1 MSSFVQ
7 SSSPDWTKK
16 EKTLCS
22 QCLCGE
28 FDTMDINDIT
38 GQVIGA
44 AIEVHKRLG
53 PGLLESIYEEC
64 LCIEL
69 GKRNISFERQKEV
82 NIEYR
87 GIRLDSKYR
96 LDLVVSKLVVVELKT
111 VNELAPIHDAQI
123 LSYLKL
129 TGLKIGLLI
138 NFNVPVLKEGIK
150 RLAL

>member
-1 MSSFVQ
+1 M
-7 SSSPDWTKK
+7 
-16 EKTLCS
+16 
-22 QCLCGE
+22 
-28 FDTMDINDIT
+28 
-38 GQVIGA
+38 
-44 AIEVHKRLG
+44 
-53 PGLLESIYEEC
+53 
-64 LCIEL
+64 
-69 GKRNISFERQKEV
+69 

>member
-1 MSSFVQ
+1 
-7 SSSPDWTKK
+7 
-16 EKTLCS
+16 
-22 QCLCGE
+22 
-28 FDTMDINDIT
+28 MDINDVT

-44 AIEVHKRLG
+44 AIEVHKTLG

-69 GKRNISFERQKEV
+69 GNRSIPFERQKEI
-82 NIEYR
+82 NIEYK
-87 GIRLDSKYR
+87 GNTLEAKFR
-96 LDLVVSKLVVVELKT
+96 LDLVVCKLVVVELKT
-111 VNELAPIHDAQI
+111 VDELAPIHDAQI

-129 TGLKIGLLI
+129 TGLKVGLLI